1 MLLNIH
7 VKNMALIDEAD
18 IDLTEGL
25 NILTGETGAGKSI
38 IIGSV
43 NVALGLAGFKGFA
56 REDAAFALAELVFSV
71 DNEKQRKALEK
82 LDLSLEDDQIIIS
95 RRLVNGRSV
104 SKVNGE
110 TVPVSLVRQVSEI
123 LIDIHGQHE
132 HQALLHQK
140 NHLAILDAFAGE
152 VLSGPAGE
160 VRTLYREYDALDK
173 KLKET
178 DLSETAR
185 AKEMDFLAFE
195 VGEIEDAAMKPG
207 EDEALEQAY
216 RRQVNSQRIM
226 EGVTEAETLTGSD
239 FGGAAELVSR
249 AYRSLSTASAYD
261 EKLESI
267 TAELADIDNL
277 LNDFHR
283 ELKDYQESISFDAES
298 FQQTEDRL
306 NLLNH
311 LKAKYGGSIEKVL
324 SYKKEKEERLEE
336 LAHYEAYRQ
345 RLKKELEQKKTELLK
360 ACGKVSE
367 IRKQAAELLAG
378 KITAVLQDLNFL
390 DVQFSI
396 DFQETAPGPEGF
408 DEICFL
414 ISMNPGQPLQPLQK
428 VASGGELSRV
438 MLAIKTVLAD
448 KDAVGTMIFD
458 EIDVGISGRTA
469 QKVSEKMAVIAR
481 SRQVICITHLAQI
494 ASMADTHFCI
504 EKKLVGQEAKTFIRR
519 LSDEESIEELARI
532 LGGAEI
538 TKTVRQSAREMKELA
553 GCTKKYSCGWSR
565 FSHTKKGCTIR
576 CILFT

>member
-140 NHLAILDAFAGE
+140 NHLTILDAFAGE

-195 VGEIEDAAMKPG
+195 VGEIEDAALKPG

-283 ELKDYQESISFDAES
+283 ELKDYQGSISFDAES

-553 GCTKKYSCGWSR
+553 VCTKKY
-565 FSHTKKGCTIR
+565 
-576 CILFT
+576 

>member
-82 LDLSLEDDQIIIS
+82 LDLPLEDDQIIIS

-195 VGEIEDAAMKPG
+195 VGEIEDAAMKPR
-207 EDEALEQAY
+207 EDEALEQTY

-226 EGVTEAETLTGSD
+226 EGVTEAENLTGSD

-261 EKLESI
+261 EKLEII

-360 ACGKVSE
+360 ACGRVSE
-367 IRKQAAELLAG
+367 IRKKAAELLAG

-396 DFQETAPGPEGF
+396 DFQETVPGPEGF

-553 GCTKKYSCGWSR
+553 VCTKKY
-565 FSHTKKGCTIR
+565 
-576 CILFT
+576 

>member
-207 EDEALEQAY
+207 EDEVLEQAY

-396 DFQETAPGPEGF
+396 DFQETAPGLEGF

-553 GCTKKYSCGWSR
+553 VCTKKY
-565 FSHTKKGCTIR
+565 
-576 CILFT
+576 

>member
-195 VGEIEDAAMKPG
+195 VGEIEDAAVKPG

-414 ISMNPGQPLQPLQK
+414 ISINPGQPLQPLQK

-553 GCTKKYSCGWSR
+553 VCTKKY
-565 FSHTKKGCTIR
+565 
-576 CILFT
+576 

>member
-1 MLLNIH
+1 
-7 VKNMALIDEAD
+7 MALIDEAD

-378 KITAVLQDLNFL
+378 KITAVLQDMNFL

-553 GCTKKYSCGWSR
+553 VCTKKY
-565 FSHTKKGCTIR
+565 
-576 CILFT
+576 

>member
-82 LDLSLEDDQIIIS
+82 LDLPLEDDQIIIS

-140 NHLAILDAFAGE
+140 NHLTILDAFAGE

-207 EDEALEQAY
+207 EDEALEQTY

-226 EGVTEAETLTGSD
+226 EGVTEAENLTGSD

-261 EKLESI
+261 EKLEII

-336 LAHYEAYRQ
+336 LAHYEAYRR

-360 ACGKVSE
+360 ACGRVSE
-367 IRKQAAELLAG
+367 IRKKAAELLAG

-396 DFQETAPGPEGF
+396 DFQETVPGPEGF

-553 GCTKKYSCGWSR
+553 VCTKKY
-565 FSHTKKGCTIR
+565 
-576 CILFT
+576 

>member
-152 VLSGPAGE
+152 VLSGPVGE

-226 EGVTEAETLTGSD
+226 EGATEAETLTGSD
-239 FGGAAELVSR
+239 FGGAAELISR
-249 AYRSLSTASAYD
+249 AYRSLSAASAYD

-553 GCTKKYSCGWSR
+553 VCTKKY
-565 FSHTKKGCTIR
+565 
-576 CILFT
+576 

>member
-82 LDLSLEDDQIIIS
+82 LDLSLEDGQIIIS

-195 VGEIEDAAMKPG
+195 VGEIEDAAVKPG

-311 LKAKYGGSIEKVL
+311 LKAKYGGSIDKVL

-438 MLAIKTVLAD
+438 MLALKTVLAD

-553 GCTKKYSCGWSR
+553 VCTKKY
-565 FSHTKKGCTIR
+565 
-576 CILFT
+576 

>member
-1 MLLNIH
+1 
-7 VKNMALIDEAD
+7 MALIDEAD

-152 VLSGPAGE
+152 VLLGPAGE

-195 VGEIEDAAMKPG
+195 VGEIEDAAMKPR

-553 GCTKKYSCGWSR
+553 VCTKKY
-565 FSHTKKGCTIR
+565 
-576 CILFT
+576 

>member
-82 LDLSLEDDQIIIS
+82 LDLPLEDDQIIIS

-140 NHLAILDAFAGE
+140 NHLTILDAFAGE

-207 EDEALEQAY
+207 EDEALEQTY

-226 EGVTEAETLTGSD
+226 EGVTEAENLTGSD

-261 EKLESI
+261 EKLEII

-360 ACGKVSE
+360 ACGRVSE
-367 IRKQAAELLAG
+367 IRKKAAELLAE

-396 DFQETAPGPEGF
+396 DFQETVPGPEGF

-519 LSDEESIEELARI
+519 LSEEESIEELARI

-553 GCTKKYSCGWSR
+553 VCTKKY
-565 FSHTKKGCTIR
+565 
-576 CILFT
+576 

>member
-249 AYRSLSTASAYD
+249 AYRSLSNASAYD

-311 LKAKYGGSIEKVL
+311 LKAKYG
-324 SYKKEKEERLEE
+324 
-336 LAHYEAYRQ
+336 A
-345 RLKKELEQKKTELLK
+345 
-360 ACGKVSE
+360 
-367 IRKQAAELLAG
+367 
-378 KITAVLQDLNFL
+378 
-390 DVQFSI
+390 
-396 DFQETAPGPEGF
+396 
-408 DEICFL
+408 
-414 ISMNPGQPLQPLQK
+414 
-428 VASGGELSRV
+428 
-438 MLAIKTVLAD
+438 
-448 KDAVGTMIFD
+448 
-458 EIDVGISGRTA
+458 
-469 QKVSEKMAVIAR
+469 
-481 SRQVICITHLAQI
+481 AQI
-494 ASMADTHFCI
+494 ADEFRRFVRVGEHQEGNHASGKRGCRDQHHRDKRMHGRHLFSPFPSYIFLYRANTISIPII
-504 EKKLVGQEAKTFIRR
+504 EGIRKL
-519 LSDEESIEELARI
+519 
-532 LGGAEI
+532 
-538 TKTVRQSAREMKELA
+538 SALN
-553 GCTKKYSCGWSR
+553 
-565 FSHTKKGCTIR
+565 TIR
-576 CILFT
+576 HNTVTTTPAIAGK

>member
-1 MLLNIH
+1 
-7 VKNMALIDEAD
+7 MALIDEAD

-173 KLKET
+173 KLEET

-226 EGVTEAETLTGSD
+226 EGVTEAENLTGSD

-324 SYKKEKEERLEE
+324 SYKKEKE
-336 LAHYEAYRQ
+336 
-345 RLKKELEQKKTELLK
+345 K
-360 ACGKVSE
+360 
-367 IRKQAAELLAG
+367 
-378 KITAVLQDLNFL
+378 
-390 DVQFSI
+390 
-396 DFQETAPGPEGF
+396 
-408 DEICFL
+408 
-414 ISMNPGQPLQPLQK
+414 
-428 VASGGELSRV
+428 
-438 MLAIKTVLAD
+438 
-448 KDAVGTMIFD
+448 
-458 EIDVGISGRTA
+458 
-469 QKVSEKMAVIAR
+469 
-481 SRQVICITHLAQI
+481 
-494 ASMADTHFCI
+494 
-504 EKKLVGQEAKTFIRR
+504 
-519 LSDEESIEELARI
+519 
-532 LGGAEI
+532 
-538 TKTVRQSAREMKELA
+538 
-553 GCTKKYSCGWSR
+553 
-565 FSHTKKGCTIR
+565 
-576 CILFT
+576 

>member
-140 NHLAILDAFAGE
+140 NHLTILDAFAGE

-283 ELKDYQESISFDAES
+283 ELKDYQESISFDSES

-396 DFQETAPGPEGF
+396 DFQETVPGPEGF

-553 GCTKKYSCGWSR
+553 VCTKKY
-565 FSHTKKGCTIR
+565 
-576 CILFT
+576 

>member
-1 MLLNIH
+1 
-7 VKNMALIDEAD
+7 MALIDEAD

-195 VGEIEDAAMKPG
+195 VGEIEDAALKPG

-396 DFQETAPGPEGF
+396 DFQETVPGPEGF

-553 GCTKKYSCGWSR
+553 VCTKKY
-565 FSHTKKGCTIR
+565 
-576 CILFT
+576 

>member
-249 AYRSLSTASAYD
+249 AYRSLSNASAYD

-345 RLKKELEQKKTELLK
+345 RLKKELEQKKMELLK

-553 GCTKKYSCGWSR
+553 VCTKKY
-565 FSHTKKGCTIR
+565 
-576 CILFT
+576 

>member
-311 LKAKYGGSIEKVL
+311 LKAKYGGSIQKVL

-553 GCTKKYSCGWSR
+553 VCTKKY
-565 FSHTKKGCTIR
+565 
-576 CILFT
+576 

>member
-226 EGVTEAETLTGSD
+226 EGVTEAENLTGSD

-553 GCTKKYSCGWSR
+553 VCTKKY
-565 FSHTKKGCTIR
+565 
-576 CILFT
+576 

>member
-1 MLLNIH
+1 
-7 VKNMALIDEAD
+7 MALIDEAD

-43 NVALGLAGFKGFA
+43 HVALGLAGFKGFA

-152 VLSGPAGE
+152 VLLGPAGE

-195 VGEIEDAAMKPG
+195 VGEIEDAALKPG

-396 DFQETAPGPEGF
+396 DFQETVPGPEGF

-553 GCTKKYSCGWSR
+553 VCTKKY
-565 FSHTKKGCTIR
+565 
-576 CILFT
+576 

>member
-140 NHLAILDAFAGE
+140 NHLTILDAFAGE

-553 GCTKKYSCGWSR
+553 VCTKKY
-565 FSHTKKGCTIR
+565 
-576 CILFT
+576 

>member
-1 MLLNIH
+1 
-7 VKNMALIDEAD
+7 MALIDEAD

-311 LKAKYGGSIEKVL
+311 LKAKYGGSIDKVL

-553 GCTKKYSCGWSR
+553 VCTKKY
-565 FSHTKKGCTIR
+565 
-576 CILFT
+576 

>member
-195 VGEIEDAAMKPG
+195 VGEIEDAALKPG

-396 DFQETAPGPEGF
+396 DFQETVPGPEGF

-553 GCTKKYSCGWSR
+553 VCTKKY
-565 FSHTKKGCTIR
+565 
-576 CILFT
+576 

>member
-195 VGEIEDAAMKPG
+195 VGEIEDAAVKPR

-311 LKAKYGGSIEKVL
+311 LKAKYGGSIDKVL

-553 GCTKKYSCGWSR
+553 VCTKKY
-565 FSHTKKGCTIR
+565 
-576 CILFT
+576 

>member
-152 VLSGPAGE
+152 VLLGPAGE

-195 VGEIEDAAMKPG
+195 VGEIEDAALKPG

-396 DFQETAPGPEGF
+396 DFQETVPGPEGF

-553 GCTKKYSCGWSR
+553 VCTKKY
-565 FSHTKKGCTIR
+565 
-576 CILFT
+576 

>member
-1 MLLNIH
+1 
-7 VKNMALIDEAD
+7 MALIDEAD

-195 VGEIEDAAMKPG
+195 VGEIEDAAVKLG

-226 EGVTEAETLTGSD
+226 EGVTEAENLTGSD

-553 GCTKKYSCGWSR
+553 VCTKKY
-565 FSHTKKGCTIR
+565 
-576 CILFT
+576 

>member
-43 NVALGLAGFKGFA
+43 HVALGLAGFKGFA

-152 VLSGPAGE
+152 VLLGPAGE

-195 VGEIEDAAMKPG
+195 VGEIEDAALKPG

-396 DFQETAPGPEGF
+396 DFQETVPGPEGF

-553 GCTKKYSCGWSR
+553 VCTKKY
-565 FSHTKKGCTIR
+565 
-576 CILFT
+576 

>member
-7 VKNMALIDEAD
+7 VKNMALIDEAE

-82 LDLSLEDDQIIIS
+82 LDLPLEDDQIIIS

-140 NHLAILDAFAGE
+140 NHLTILDAFAGE

-207 EDEALEQAY
+207 EDEALEQTY

-226 EGVTEAETLTGSD
+226 EGVTEAENLTGSD

-261 EKLESI
+261 EKLEII

-360 ACGKVSE
+360 ACGRVSE
-367 IRKQAAELLAG
+367 IRKKAAELLAG

-396 DFQETAPGPEGF
+396 DFQETVPGPEGF

-553 GCTKKYSCGWSR
+553 VCTKKY
-565 FSHTKKGCTIR
+565 
-576 CILFT
+576 

>member
-207 EDEALEQAY
+207 EDEVLEQAY

-438 MLAIKTVLAD
+438 LLAINTVLAD

-553 GCTKKYSCGWSR
+553 VCTKKY
-565 FSHTKKGCTIR
+565 
-576 CILFT
+576 

>member
-152 VLSGPAGE
+152 VLSGPTGE

-178 DLSETAR
+178 DLSEAAR

-553 GCTKKYSCGWSR
+553 VCTKKY
-565 FSHTKKGCTIR
+565 
-576 CILFT
+576 

>member
-71 DNEKQRKALEK
+71 DNERQRKALER
-82 LDLSLEDDQIIIS
+82 LDIPMEDDQIIIS
-95 RRLVNGRSV
+95 RRLINGRSV

-152 VLSGPAGE
+152 ELLGPINT
-160 VRTLYREYDALDK
+160 VRNLYREYDSLEK

-195 VGEIEDAAMKPG
+195 VGEIEEAALKTG
-207 EDEALEQAY
+207 EDEELEQAY
-216 RRQVNSQRIM
+216 RRQVNSQKIM
-226 EGVTEAETLTGSD
+226 EGVTEAENLTSSD

-249 AYRSLSTASAYD
+249 AYRSLSSASAYD
-261 EKLESI
+261 EKLEMI
-267 TAELADIDNL
+267 TSELADIDNL

-283 ELKDYQESISFDAES
+283 ELADYQESISFDAES
-298 FQQTEDRL
+298 FNRTEERL

-336 LAHYEAYRQ
+336 LEHYEAYRL
-345 RLKKELEQKKTELLK
+345 RLKKELETKRAELLS
-360 ACGKVSE
+360 ACAKVSA
-367 IRKQAAELLAG
+367 IRKKAAELLSG
-378 KITAVLQDLNFL
+378 KITAVLKDLNFL
-390 DVQFSI
+390 DVKFAI
-396 DFQETAPGPEGF
+396 DFQESAPGPEGF
-408 DEICFL
+408 DTICFL
-414 ISMNPGQPLQPLQK
+414 ISMNPGQPLMPLQK

-504 EKKLVGQEAKTFIRR
+504 EKKIVDQEAKTFIRR

-538 TKTVRQSAREMKELA
+538 TATVRRSAREMKELA
-553 GCTKKYSCGWSR
+553 VCTKKY
-565 FSHTKKGCTIR
+565 
-576 CILFT
+576 